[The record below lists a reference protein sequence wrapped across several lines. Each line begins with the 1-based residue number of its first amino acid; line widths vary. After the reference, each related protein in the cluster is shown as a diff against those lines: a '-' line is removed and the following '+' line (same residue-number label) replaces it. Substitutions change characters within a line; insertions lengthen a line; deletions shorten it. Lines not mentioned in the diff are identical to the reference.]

1 MLRPNSSVK
10 FLNVAIWFSDEL
22 ERVGKTREAYKVLCD
37 AIHIYRSRYQR
48 HSDNKSTAALD
59 SDELVERRF
68 LISVFSK
75 LASLSE
81 NCEPTAE
88 GKWLSSAVCEMI
100 PLLPVRQGPWEE
112 VYGIIEQFA
121 TVDPSFF
128 GVSSCLQSHSNL
140 PTGPTNSQQ
149 TEEDSTANLEV
160 SEREH
165 SGQNSFRI
173 KFLRLG
179 KRVLPQVEVTPEDDY
194 LSLPFWCASDVP
206 SAIAIPL
213 KHIGIFAEKH
223 RHFGLAY
230 NAYKFAILISS
241 LRGTEK
247 SDSRLQGW
255 EYGFR
260 ALEYRNYR
268 TDFLFRHLDIA
279 SNPDDWRYLEHYS
292 VPPVILQSLKRV
304 YEIEKKIAWMARVAS
319 VEKLLRTYG
328 ETLALAAK
336 HKAIFLEKVGSLDE
350 ALKEFQ
356 SSIELW
362 GLSKRPTSN
371 QEIRDIQGR
380 IERVKRRIAEGDT
393 SVDDQ
398 LHPDI
403 LMSWKRVKKRALEA
417 KRSKDGGAAT

>member
-37 AIHIYRSRYQR
+37 AIHIYRFRYQR

-160 SEREH
+160 SERE
-165 SGQNSFRI
+165 
-173 KFLRLG
+173 
-179 KRVLPQVEVTPEDDY
+179 VTPEDEY
-194 LSLPFWCASDVP
+194 LSLPFWCALDVP

-223 RHFGLAY
+223 GHFGLAY

-260 ALEYRNYR
+260 ALEYHNYR

-279 SNPDDWRYLEHYS
+279 SNPDDRRYLEHYS

-319 VEKLLRTYG
+319 VEKLRTYG

-362 GLSKRPTSN
+362 VLSKRPTSN
-371 QEIRDIQGR
+371 QEIRDIQRR
-380 IERVKRRIAEGDT
+380 IERLKRRIAEGDT